1 MVGGF
6 KNGEISF
13 ETLKPSG
20 RPPPIRTGKSAK
32 SAPSH
37 PQVKIA

>member
-1 MVGGF
+1 MVHGF
-6 KNGEISF
+6 KSEEISV

-20 RPPPIRTGKSAK
+20 RPPPIRTGKWAR

-37 PQVKIA
+37 PKGKIA